1 MESQREPHL
10 LGPASSARLGRLLPM
25 EARPARCVG
34 LVFTLLRMAAL
45 VVLYVVLARILLLMG
60 AQRVLTAAQGA
71 TRVLAGHLR
80 A

>member
-1 MESQREPHL
+1 M
-10 LGPASSARLGRLLPM
+10 
-25 EARPARCVG
+25 G

-60 AQRVLTAAQGA
+60 AQRVLTAALGA
-71 TRVLAGHLR
+71 TRVLAGPLNVSIVGLDITPQQQEEAYALLALQGHLL